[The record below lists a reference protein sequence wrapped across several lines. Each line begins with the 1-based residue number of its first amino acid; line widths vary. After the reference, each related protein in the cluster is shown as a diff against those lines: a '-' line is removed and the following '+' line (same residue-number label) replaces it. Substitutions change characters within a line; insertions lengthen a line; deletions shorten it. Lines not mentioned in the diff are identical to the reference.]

1 MRPRI
6 KCIKSIKITSSRV
19 VPREIGKVKN
29 RKDSLNLPSELPV
42 SISGGLIFK
51 LKQEE
56 QKMTDDVM
64 NEAFLFIDPD
74 LLNEKGLK
82 LYNEW
87 LKEKQQAYKL
97 KKEKEEQE

>member
-1 MRPRI
+1 
-6 KCIKSIKITSSRV
+6 
-19 VPREIGKVKN
+19 
-29 RKDSLNLPSELPV
+29 
-42 SISGGLIFK
+42 
-51 LKQEE
+51 
-56 QKMTDDVM
+56 MTDDVM